1 MFNLLRMDIRRL
13 VRTRSFYITLAITA
27 ALIVMVVALVSTV
40 SDPEKM
46 DELQSS
52 GMVVTTG
59 SDEEIIAE
67 IRSMTQLDFVYECLG
82 SGFLLMTSCIGAAL
96 FANGDFSSGY
106 IKNICFARPRRREY
120 VFSKILLTAIYS
132 GIVIALGAFVS
143 LVCPIFF
150 GLRLTASP
158 VGSLLQYV
166 FWQWLPCWGFA
177 LMGLALVLLT
187 RSSTLSIIMA
197 TLFGCG
203 FVGFLLQ
210 YVCQEFGWPDLSQY
224 LLSSVATTQCIPM
237 LGAQQMGMILAC
249 TLGWA
254 AVYGIGSLLL
264 MEKRDI

>member
-13 VRTRSFYITLAITA
+13 FRTRSFYITLAITA
-27 ALIVMVVALVSTV
+27 ALIVMVVSLVSTV

-67 IRSMTQLDFVYECLG
+67 IRSMTQLDFIYECLG
-82 SGFLLMTSCIGAAL
+82 NGFLLMTSCIGATL

-120 VFSKILLTAIYS
+120 VFSKILLTGIYS
-132 GIVIALGAFVS
+132 AIVIALGFFVS

-150 GLRLTASP
+150 GLHLTASP
-158 VGSLLQYV
+158 IGSLLRYV
-166 FWQWLPCWGFA
+166 FWQWLPCWGFG

-187 RSSTLSIIMA
+187 RNSTLSIIMA
-197 TLFGCG
+197 TIFGCG
-203 FVGFLLQ
+203 FASFLLQ
-210 YVCQEFGWPDLSQY
+210 YLCQEFSWPDLSQY
-224 LLSSVATTQCIPM
+224 LLSSVATSQCVPM
-237 LGAQQMGMILAC
+237 LGSEQMTMILAC
-249 TLGWA
+249 VAGWG
-254 AVYGIGSLLL
+254 AVYVAGSLI
-264 MEKRDI
+264 MIEKRDI